1 MSLFSVW
8 HFVMPGLPILCVS
21 EKFDWH
27 VCIVWTRVYLV
38 SNNFKF
44 IYKRN
49 ANNVF
54 WKEQNNNGM
63 LMAVFPGTIL
73 MEIHPLFTFTVCFHH
88 KPLCEFRRVV
98 TIEIRKR
105 YITEWKIPEADP
117 GIPRRGTNLL
127 FGKLFPKTPRKW
139 RKLGRIG
146 GAQVYV
152 LYCLCRSATG

>member
-8 HFVMPGLPILCVS
+8 HLVMPGLPILCVS

-63 LMAVFPGTIL
+63 LMAVFPGTIF

-98 TIEIRKR
+98 TIEIKEIHHRMKDTR
-105 YITEWKIPEADP
+105 GGSRNSKKGHQPIIWQTFPENSSEMKEIGP
-117 GIPRRGTNLL
+117 NWRGTGL
-127 FGKLFPKTPRKW
+127 
-139 RKLGRIG
+139 RI
-146 GAQVYV
+146 V
-152 LYCLCRSATG
+152 LSV